1 MFRRLDKF
9 DELIYGWEGGAEGG
23 WGGGGVNT
31 RMAYLRDVNW
41 VTYLGGTYIR
51 GGLLYGGSIKG
62 ILRYLYKRP

>member
-1 MFRRLDKF
+1 MGGKEERRGD
-9 DELIYGWEGGAEGG
+9 
-23 WGGGGVNT
+23 GGGGVNT

-41 VTYLGGTYIR
+41 VTYLGGAYIR